1 MTLEGEIGL
10 KLILGSG
17 SPRRKDI
24 LNLFNLRYE
33 IEISKVEE
41 SINESFSPQINSMYN
56 AYIKG
61 ADIKSHN
68 KDCIV
73 LAADTIVQLDG
84 KILLKPRNEDEAVF
98 ILKSLSGKSHSV
110 ITGFAI
116 LSDTKKYV
124 DYVETKLMFKEFDD
138 IMISKYVNTGEPLD
152 KAGAYGIQ
160 GMGSILVEK
169 ITGDYFNVVGLPISK
184 VADVLKTHFDFDLF

>member
-1 MTLEGEIGL
+1 MEGEICL

-33 IEISKVEE
+33 VEVSRVEE
-41 SINESFSPQINSMYN
+41 SINKDFSPQINSMYN

-61 ADIKSHN
+61 ADIKN
-68 KDCIV
+68 QKKDCIV

-84 KILLKPRNEDEAVF
+84 KILLKPKNEEEAF
-98 ILKSLSGKSHSV
+98 FMLKSLSGKSHSV

-124 DYVETKLMFKEFDD
+124 DYVETKVMFKEFDD
-138 IMISKYVNTGEPLD
+138 IMISKYVDTGEPLD

-160 GMGSILVEK
+160 GMGSILVER

-184 VADVLKTHFDFDLF
+184 IADVLKRYFDFDVF

>member
-1 MTLEGEIGL
+1 M
-10 KLILGSG
+10 
-17 SPRRKDI
+17 
-24 LNLFNLRYE
+24 
-33 IEISKVEE
+33 
-41 SINESFSPQINSMYN
+41 
-56 AYIKG
+56 
-61 ADIKSHN
+61 
-68 KDCIV
+68 
-73 LAADTIVQLDG
+73 
-84 KILLKPRNEDEAVF
+84 
-98 ILKSLSGKSHSV
+98 LKSLSGKSHSV

-124 DYVETKLMFKEFDD
+124 DYVETKVMFKEFDD

-184 VADVLKTHFDFDLF
+184 VADVLKTHFDFDVF

>member
-24 LNLFNLRYE
+24 LNLFNLRYDV
-33 IEISKVEE
+33 EISNVEE

-61 ADIKSHN
+61 ADIKNKN

-73 LAADTIVQLDG
+73 LAADTIVQLEG
-84 KILLKPRNEDEAVF
+84 RILLKPRNEDEAVF
-98 ILKSLSGKSHSV
+98 MLKSLSGKSHSV

-124 DYVETKLMFKEFDD
+124 DYVETKVMFKEFDD